1 MKHDRS
7 GSRWSVAPVSATAR
21 PPVVRGAAIGEAASC
36 VRRLGREARR
46 LEEEVETAWERA
58 DTEDKEE
65 TTQT

>member
-7 GSRWSVAPVSATAR
+7 GSIWSVAPVSATAR

-46 LEEEVETAWERA
+46 LEEEVETAWECA
-58 DTEDKEE
+58 DAKDKEG
-65 TTQT
+65 TKQT